1 MFVRL
6 TFCKFDPARIKDAK
20 KIYNDEIVPA
30 IRKQKGNLNIH
41 LLEPTEKSEDF
52 ISVSEWKT
60 MADAEAYHNS
70 GLYQKLVGKLK
81 AYFTKDP
88 VLKTYN
94 VEEVQVPVD
103 QL

>member
-6 TFCKFDPARIKDAK
+6 TFCKFDPAQIKDAR

-30 IRKQKGNLNIH
+30 VRKQKGNLRIYM
-41 LLEPTEKSEDF
+41 LEPTQKSEDF

-60 MADAEAYHNS
+60 MADAETYHNS
-70 GLYQKLVGKLK
+70 GLYEKLVGKLK

-94 VEEVQVPVD
+94 VEEVKVPVD
-103 QL
+103 HL